1 MKAVIFDIDGTLI
14 ESMAVDCDLYVSAIQ
29 SVIGPVRFRS
39 RFSDY
44 ENVTD
49 GGILEQVFIDNS
61 LAIDLQA
68 IDLIKTVFI
77 ARLDAHILGAGPF
90 PVVDGALQFLED
102 LMQSAS
108 IHVAIATGGWRE
120 SAILKLE
127 KSGFDLTR
135 FPLASSD
142 DSHFRVEIMSTALA
156 MLDQDFDSITY
167 FGDAEWDRKACGDL
181 GWDFVAVGRELGG
194 IESYNESELSGEWV
208 RATT

>member
-14 ESMAVDCDLYVSAIQ
+14 QSMAVDCDLYVSAIQ

-61 LAIDLQA
+61 LAIDSQA
-68 IDLIKTVFI
+68 TDRIKAVFT
-77 ARLDAHILGAGPF
+77 AKLDAHILSAGPF
-90 PVVDGALQFLED
+90 PIVHGALQFVEN

-108 IHVAIATGGWRE
+108 TRVAIATGGWRE

-127 KSGFDLTR
+127 KSGFNLAR

-142 DSHFRVEIMSTALA
+142 DSNSRVEIMSAALA
-156 MLDQDFDSITY
+156 MLDQDFVSVTY
-167 FGDAEWDRKACGDL
+167 FGDAEWDRRACSDL
-181 GWDFVAVGRELGG
+181 GWDFVAVGHDLGG
-194 IESYNESELSGEWV
+194 IESYESKFSGE
-208 RATT
+208 